1 MRDTEAILKARQNH
15 HAALVRLAGMM
26 GGTETNGLKIWRRLR
41 LAEGMGNR
49 LGLQLCNGPEM
60 TEDEQDGI
68 KNRIRAKVE
77 KALGGI
83 PPGFFINL
91 DPRGYSLK
99 LEEKSVPLPLHQDWG
114 GYQILAPEINS
125 I

>member
-15 HAALVRLAGMM
+15 HAALVRLAAMM

-41 LAEGMGNR
+41 LAEGIGQR
-49 LGLQLCNGPEM
+49 LGLQLCNGPELS
-60 TEDEQDGI
+60 EDEQDRI
-68 KNRIRAKVE
+68 KLKIRDKV
-77 KALGGI
+77 ARTLGAI

-99 LEEKSVPLPLHQDWG
+99 LEENSVPLPLHKDWG
-114 GYQILAPEINS
+114 GYQILAPEIN
-125 I
+125 